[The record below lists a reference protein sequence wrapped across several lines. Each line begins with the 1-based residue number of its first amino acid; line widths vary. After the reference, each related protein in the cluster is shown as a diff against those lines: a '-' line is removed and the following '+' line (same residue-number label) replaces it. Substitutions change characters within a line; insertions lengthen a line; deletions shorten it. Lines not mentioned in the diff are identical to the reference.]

1 MLYIKTAK
9 IKNSYDQ
16 ECARN
21 KHQIPS
27 YMHKT
32 YKMYKSFT
40 KSKFKRDWN
49 LWCIFFVHSN
59 NVQTIQDLWY

>member
-21 KHQIPS
+21 KHRIPS

-40 KSKFKRDWN
+40 KSKFKRD
-49 LWCIFFVHSN
+49 
-59 NVQTIQDLWY
+59 